1 MAVQLA
7 KDDQVLF
14 TKLLLT
20 RSYKTKLGCR
30 DCVDVGVSGSWW
42 ETIRL
47 CMAIC
52 LAPLQEDP
60 LAGLDFGELNITSQ
74 DDDILD
80 EAAGG
85 YGMWHTLPTITCK
98 GLV

>member
-1 MAVQLA
+1 
-7 KDDQVLF
+7 
-14 TKLLLT
+14 
-20 RSYKTKLGCR
+20 
-30 DCVDVGVSGSWW
+30 
-42 ETIRL
+42 
-47 CMAIC
+47 MAIC

-85 YGMWHTLPTITCK
+85 YGMWHTLPAITCK